1 MSDPLIIAATVFIL
15 LCVIFLFAFFASL
28 RKKRYFG
35 AVRNFTF
42 AVLMLALSLLFG
54 TISISIQGY
63 NALTREELA
72 ATVEIFP
79 VSKQIFMARITFPDS
94 SEKQYKLEGD
104 EFYIDA
110 HILKWKS
117 LANLLGLHTF
127 YELDRIAGRYTDIE
141 DETNKNRTVYSVAED
156 KLIDAFDLRLKY
168 PFLSFLV
175 DAEYGSA
182 SFVTTNAHKN
192 LKIMVSTTGLL
203 IRDEEK

>member
-28 RKKRYFG
+28 RKKRFCG
-35 AVRNFTF
+35 AIRNFTF
-42 AVLMLALSLLFG
+42 AVLMLTLSLLFG

-117 LANLLGLHTF
+117 LANLLGLHTY
-127 YELDRIAGRYTDIE
+127 YELDRISGRYIDIE

-182 SFVTTNAHKN
+182 SFITTNPHKN
-192 LKIMVSTTGLL
+192 LQIMVSTTGLL
-203 IRDEEK
+203 IRDEKK

>member
-28 RKKRYFG
+28 RKKRFFG
-35 AVRNFTF
+35 AIRNFTF
-42 AVLMLALSLLFG
+42 AVLMLTLSLLFG

-94 SEKQYKLEGD
+94 SEKQFKLEGD

-117 LANLLGLHTF
+117 LANLLGLHTY
-127 YELDRIAGRYTDIE
+127 YELDRISGRYTDIE

-182 SFVTTNAHKN
+182 SFITTNAHKN
-192 LKIMVSTTGLL
+192 LQIMVSTTGLL
-203 IRDEEK
+203 IRDKEK

>member
-1 MSDPLIIAATVFIL
+1 
-15 LCVIFLFAFFASL
+15 
-28 RKKRYFG
+28 
-35 AVRNFTF
+35 
-42 AVLMLALSLLFG
+42 MLTLALLFG

-72 ATVEIFP
+72 ATVEIIP
-79 VSKQIFMARITFPDS
+79 VSKQIFMARITFTDS
-94 SEKQYKLEGD
+94 SEKQFKLEGD

-117 LANLLGLHTF
+117 LANLLGLHTL

-182 SFVTTNAHKN
+182 SFITTNAHKN

>member
-1 MSDPLIIAATVFIL
+1 LIIAATVFIL
-15 LCVIFLFAFFASL
+15 LCVIFLFAFFTSL
-28 RKKRYFG
+28 RKKKFFG

-42 AVLMLALSLLFG
+42 AVLMLTLALLFG

-72 ATVEIFP
+72 ATVEIIP
-79 VSKQIFMARITFPDS
+79 VSKQIFMARITFTDS
-94 SEKQYKLEGD
+94 SEKQFKLEGD

-117 LANLLGLHTF
+117 LANLLGLHTL

-182 SFVTTNAHKN
+182 SFITTNAHKN

>member
-28 RKKRYFG
+28 RKKRFFG

-42 AVLMLALSLLFG
+42 AVLMLTLSLLFG

-94 SEKQYKLEGD
+94 SEKQFKLEGD

-156 KLIDAFDLRLKY
+156 KLIDAFVLRLKY

-182 SFVTTNAHKN
+182 SFITTNAHKN
-192 LKIMVSTTGLL
+192 LQIMVSTTGLL
-203 IRDEEK
+203 IRDKEK

>member
-1 MSDPLIIAATVFIL
+1 MGDPLIIAAIVFIL
-15 LCVIFLFAFFASL
+15 LCIIFLFAFIASL
-28 RKKRYFG
+28 RRKRFFG

-42 AVLMLALSLLFG
+42 AFLMLTLSLLFG

-79 VSKQIFMARITFPDS
+79 VSKQIFIARITFPDG
-94 SEKQYKLEGD
+94 SEKQFKLEGD

-117 LANLLGLHTF
+117 LANLFGLHTY

-156 KLIDAFDLRLKY
+156 KLINAFDLRIKY

-182 SFVTTNAHKN
+182 SFIATNAHKN

-203 IRDEEK
+203 IRDEEN

>member
-1 MSDPLIIAATVFIL
+1 MSNPLIIAATVFIL
-15 LCVIFLFAFFASL
+15 LCVIFLFAFFTSL
-28 RKKRYFG
+28 RKKKFFG

-42 AVLMLALSLLFG
+42 AVLMLTLALLFG

-72 ATVEIFP
+72 ATVEIIP
-79 VSKQIFMARITFPDS
+79 VSKQIFMARITFTDS
-94 SEKQYKLEGD
+94 SEKQFKLEGD

-117 LANLLGLHTF
+117 LANLLGLHTL

-182 SFVTTNAHKN
+182 SFITTNAHKN

>member
-15 LCVIFLFAFFASL
+15 LCVIFLFAFFTSL
-28 RKKRYFG
+28 RKKRFFG

-42 AVLMLALSLLFG
+42 AVLMLTLSLLFG

-79 VSKQIFMARITFPDS
+79 VSKQIFMARITFTDS
-94 SEKQYKLEGD
+94 SEKQFKLEGD

-203 IRDEEK
+203 IRDEDK

>member
-1 MSDPLIIAATVFIL
+1 MSNPLIIAATVFIL
-15 LCVIFLFAFFASL
+15 LCVIFLFAFFTSL
-28 RKKRYFG
+28 RKKKFFG
-35 AVRNFTF
+35 AVRNFTL
-42 AVLMLALSLLFG
+42 AVLMLTLALLFG

-72 ATVEIFP
+72 ATVEIIP
-79 VSKQIFMARITFPDS
+79 VSKQIFMARITFTDS
-94 SEKQYKLEGD
+94 SEKQFKLEGD

-117 LANLLGLHTF
+117 LANLLGLHTL

-182 SFVTTNAHKN
+182 SFITTNAHKN

>member
-1 MSDPLIIAATVFIL
+1 MIIAATVFIL
-15 LCVIFLFAFFASL
+15 LCVIFLFAFFTSL
-28 RKKRYFG
+28 RKKRFFG

-42 AVLMLALSLLFG
+42 AVLMLTLSLLFG

-79 VSKQIFMARITFPDS
+79 VSKQIFMARITFTDS
-94 SEKQYKLEGD
+94 SEKQFKLEGD

-156 KLIDAFDLRLKY
+156 KLIDAFDLCLKY

>member
-28 RKKRYFG
+28 RKKRFFG
-35 AVRNFTF
+35 AIRNFTF
-42 AVLMLALSLLFG
+42 AVLMLTLSLLFG

-79 VSKQIFMARITFPDS
+79 VGKQLFMARITFPDS

-117 LANLLGLHTF
+117 LANLLGLHTY
-127 YELDRIAGRYTDIE
+127 YELDRISGRYIDIE

-182 SFVTTNAHKN
+182 SFITTNAHKN
-192 LKIMVSTTGLL
+192 LQIMVSTTGLL
-203 IRDEEK
+203 IRDKEK

>member
-1 MSDPLIIAATVFIL
+1 MSDPLIIAAIVFIL
-15 LCVIFLFAFFASL
+15 LCIIFLAAFIASL
-28 RKKRYFG
+28 RKKRFFG

-42 AVLMLALSLLFG
+42 TFLMLTLSLLFG

-63 NALTREELA
+63 NALTREEVA

-79 VSKQIFMARITFPDS
+79 VGKQIFIAHVTFPDS
-94 SEKQYKLEGD
+94 SEKQFKLEGD
-104 EFYIDA
+104 EFYIDS

-117 LANLLGLHTF
+117 LANLLGLHTY

-182 SFVTTNAHKN
+182 SFIATNSHKN

>member
-15 LCVIFLFAFFASL
+15 LCVIFLFAFFTSL
-28 RKKRYFG
+28 RKKKFFG

-42 AVLMLALSLLFG
+42 AVLMLTLSLLFG
-54 TISISIQGY
+54 TISISIQSY
-63 NALTREELA
+63 NALTREVLA

-117 LANLLGLHTF
+117 LANLLGLHTY
-127 YELDRIAGRYTDIE
+127 YELDRISGRYIDIE

-182 SFVTTNAHKN
+182 SFITTNAHKN
-192 LKIMVSTTGLL
+192 LQIMVSTTGLL
-203 IRDEEK
+203 IRDEKK

>member
-15 LCVIFLFAFFASL
+15 LCVIFLFAFFTSL
-28 RKKRYFG
+28 RKKRFFG

-42 AVLMLALSLLFG
+42 AVLMLTLSLLFG

-117 LANLLGLHTF
+117 LANLFGLHTY
-127 YELDRIAGRYTDIE
+127 YELDRIAGRYIDIE

-182 SFVTTNAHKN
+182 SFITTNAHKN

-203 IRDEEK
+203 IRDEKK

>member
-15 LCVIFLFAFFASL
+15 LCVIFLFAFFTSL
-28 RKKRYFG
+28 RKKKFFG

-42 AVLMLALSLLFG
+42 AVLMLTLSLLFG
-54 TISISIQGY
+54 TISISIQSY
-63 NALTREELA
+63 NALTREVLA

-117 LANLLGLHTF
+117 LANLFGLHTF

-182 SFVTTNAHKN
+182 SFITTNAHKN
-192 LKIMVSTTGLL
+192 LQIMVSTTGLL

>member
-28 RKKRYFG
+28 RKKRFFG
-35 AVRNFTF
+35 AIRNFTF
-42 AVLMLALSLLFG
+42 AVLMLTLSLLFG

-79 VSKQIFMARITFPDS
+79 VGKQLFMARITFPDS

-117 LANLLGLHTF
+117 LANLLGLHTY
-127 YELDRIAGRYTDIE
+127 YELDRISGRYIDIE

-156 KLIDAFDLRLKY
+156 KLINAFDLRLKY

-182 SFVTTNAHKN
+182 SFITTNAHKN
-192 LKIMVSTTGLL
+192 LQIIVSTTGLL
-203 IRDEEK
+203 IRDEKK

>member
-15 LCVIFLFAFFASL
+15 LCVIFLFAFFTSL
-28 RKKRYFG
+28 RKKRFFG

-42 AVLMLALSLLFG
+42 AVLMLTLSLLFG

-79 VSKQIFMARITFPDS
+79 VSKQIFMARITFTDS
-94 SEKQYKLEGD
+94 SEKQFKLEGD

-141 DETNKNRTVYSVAED
+141 DETNKNRTVYSVAKD
-156 KLIDAFDLRLKY
+156 KPIDAFDLRLKY

-182 SFVTTNAHKN
+182 SFITTNAHKN

-203 IRDEEK
+203 IRDEDK

>member
-15 LCVIFLFAFFASL
+15 LCVIFLFAFFTSL
-28 RKKRYFG
+28 RKKRFFG

-42 AVLMLALSLLFG
+42 AVLMLTLSLLFG

-117 LANLLGLHTF
+117 LANLLGLHTY
-127 YELDRIAGRYTDIE
+127 YELDRISGRYTDIE

-182 SFVTTNAHKN
+182 SFITTNAHKN

-203 IRDEEK
+203 IRDEKK

>member
-15 LCVIFLFAFFASL
+15 LCVIFLFAFFTSL
-28 RKKRYFG
+28 RKKRFFG

-42 AVLMLALSLLFG
+42 AVLMLTLSLLFG

-117 LANLLGLHTF
+117 LANLFGLHTF

-156 KLIDAFDLRLKY
+156 KLINAFDLRLKY

-182 SFVTTNAHKN
+182 SFITTNAHKN

>member
-1 MSDPLIIAATVFIL
+1 LIIAAIVFIL
-15 LCVIFLFAFFASL
+15 LCIIFLFAFIASI
-28 RKKRYFG
+28 RKKRVFG

-42 AVLMLALSLLFG
+42 AFLMLTLSLLFG

-79 VSKQIFMARITFPDS
+79 VSKQIFIARVTFPDS
-94 SEKQYKLEGD
+94 SEKQFKLEGD

-117 LANLLGLHTF
+117 LANLFGLHTY

-182 SFVTTNAHKN
+182 SFIATNTHKN

>member
-1 MSDPLIIAATVFIL
+1 MNDPLIIAAIVFIL
-15 LCVIFLFAFFASL
+15 LCIIFLFAFIASI
-28 RKKRYFG
+28 RKKRVFG

-42 AVLMLALSLLFG
+42 AFLMLTLSLLFG

-79 VSKQIFMARITFPDS
+79 VSKQIFIARVTFPDS
-94 SEKQYKLEGD
+94 SEKQFKLEGD

-117 LANLLGLHTF
+117 LANLFGLHTY

-182 SFVTTNAHKN
+182 SFIATNTHKN

>member
-28 RKKRYFG
+28 RKKRFFG
-35 AVRNFTF
+35 AIRNFTF
-42 AVLMLALSLLFG
+42 AVLMLTLSLLFG

-79 VSKQIFMARITFPDS
+79 VGKQLFRARITFPDS

-117 LANLLGLHTF
+117 LANLLGLHTY
-127 YELDRIAGRYTDIE
+127 YELDRISGRYIDIE

-156 KLIDAFDLRLKY
+156 KLINAFDLRLKY

-182 SFVTTNAHKN
+182 SFITTNAHKN
-192 LKIMVSTTGLL
+192 LQIMVSTTGLL
-203 IRDEEK
+203 IRDEKK